1 MPSLDSLNTRR
12 DLKVGRKKYAYYSL
26 RAAEEAGLA
35 GIRNPRRVVR
45 CQDCAGGQLAGQPLD
60 SARERRTLS
69 EPAGSGA

>member
-1 MPSLDSLNTRR
+1 
-12 DLKVGRKKYAYYSL
+12 
-26 RAAEEAGLA
+26 
-35 GIRNPRRVVR
+35 VR